1 MLFSILQVF
10 ILIWIEKSYPLLGE
24 SIQNGLFCIFQA
36 IHNFLDLKQK
46 QYNTKVKVKKKKAN
60 IYNVESDLFF
70 PITCVWWEC
79 LKAILLANF
88 QYLMQYH

>member
-46 QYNTKVKVKKKKAN
+46 QYNTKVKVKKKKQTY
-60 IYNVESDLFF
+60 ITWSQICSSLLPVCGESASKLFS
-70 PITCVWWEC
+70 
-79 LKAILLANF
+79 
-88 QYLMQYH
+88 